1 MNNEKY
7 SKLDKRQDELIG
19 ELSDIQWEITWK
31 LTSLIE
37 INFDSD
43 TLKTKIVS
51 EMKSFHEI
59 NREIGKI
66 QEDKDFMKKCD
77 KEGYVNKSDEW
88 DKEEKND

>member
-1 MNNEKY
+1 MKNEKY

-19 ELSDIQWEITWK
+19 ELSDLQWEITWK

-51 EMKSFHEI
+51 EMKSFHEL
-59 NREIGKI
+59 NKEIGKI